1 MIYEPKK
8 PDLAIVP
15 MKPTNKAGLQMGAE
29 SGERRAG
36 TEGNADQQSTHGM
49 QIRDRV
55 SRIPG
60 RALHGAKGRTSA
72 PFTALSH
79 YVDVDLLRLSF
90 HVLKRQAAP
99 GVEGGMWRDYEAEL
113 QSNLRYLQGR
123 LECLRLF

>member
-1 MIYEPKK
+1 MMNGLKK
-8 PDLAIVP
+8 SDLAKVAE
-15 MKPTNKAGLQMGAE
+15 KLTNKASSRTAAE
-29 SGERRAG
+29 WAEPRAG